1 MSLIYNLTRQ
11 VDGCLTP
18 INGDKN
24 DQVNSNNVHND
35 NQNGISA
42 SYYPSGP
49 SSLIK
54 TSNILTPSSISNP
67 SPLKN
72 GVSYSEIKMG
82 SSTENISEA
91 SNDHAYDAE
100 ELFSKRSTNTNSP
113 IEAVTTIPSPPLSPY
128 NNRPDVELSETR
140 FSNLFIPTATRDV
153 TSSITVM
160 EDSIKSS
167 ASQEIASRKRKLEKD
182 DESEQGIQEL
192 KGPVKLVEPKALRKI
207 EILEDTESIFGD
219 KVTEEENDGEIIAV
233 KNEKSQFPL
242 KNLKY
247 STLYIDPFSDLKKPG
262 YKRRQLS
269 FLNQYSLVSIK
280 PTLSSKKS
288 YNSSTS
294 QRHNTVPRTIKDYS
308 SDTDGGSGTDRVR
321 TRRVAKE
328 SSVSVDPDAVFV
340 SRPSTPRKRKP
351 TVKRVDSPSVG
362 SPAPTYNFNYEN
374 IPDFSPSLDTLP
386 NNSKCLKTE
395 WKGQPMNL
403 SSDPLCDKLH
413 PAEITLASILRLPCN
428 VYLDSK
434 RRLFQEKVNRL
445 KRGLPFRRTDAQKAC
460 KIDVNKASRLY
471 ASFEKVG
478 WLKDHH
484 FTSYMK

>member
-1 MSLIYNLTRQ
+1 MSLIYNVSNNLTRQ

-24 DQVNSNNVHND
+24 DQMNSNNVNNE
-35 NQNGISA
+35 NQNRNSTG
-42 SYYPSGP
+42 YYPSGP
-49 SSLIK
+49 SSLIT
-54 TSNILTPSSISNP
+54 TSNIVAPLTTSNT

-72 GVSYSEIKMG
+72 GISYSDVKMG
-82 SSTENISEA
+82 SSTDNISEG

-140 FSNLFIPTATRDV
+140 FSNLVIPTATKDV

-167 ASQEIASRKRKLEKD
+167 SPQEIVSRKRKL
-182 DESEQGIQEL
+182 DESEQDIKDSEDSF
-192 KGPVKLVEPKALRKI
+192 KLVEPKALRKI
-207 EILEDTESIFGD
+207 ELLEDTESILA
-219 KVTEEENDGEIIAV
+219 EEENDSTNITV
-233 KNEKSQFPL
+233 KNENSQFPL
-242 KNLKY
+242 KNMKY

-280 PTLSSKKS
+280 PTLTSKKS
-288 YNSSTS
+288 YNSSSYS
-294 QRHNTVPRTIKDYS
+294 QKHNTVPRTIKEYS
-308 SDTDGGSGTDRVR
+308 SDTDGGSSTDRVR

-328 SSVSVDPDAVFV
+328 SSAAVDSDAVII

-386 NNSKCLKTE
+386 NNAKCLKTE

-403 SSDPLCDKLH
+403 SSDPLCEKLH

-484 FTSYMK
+484 FISYMK